1 MPTAEF
7 RGKTGVDYYGDFVTQ
22 VDDTV
27 GRVLKALEESGLT
40 GNTLVVFTSDNG
52 AHWVPEDIAKWGH
65 RANGNL
71 RGQKAD
77 IWEGGHRIPL
87 IVRWPGEIKPGS
99 RSDQLVCL
107 TDLMATIASL
117 TGTALLEDAG
127 EDSLDFSPVLLGHKS
142 KAGLRD
148 TIVHHSADGTFA
160 IRQGHWKL
168 AMALGSRGFSL
179 PKEEVPKA
187 GEAEGQLYNLR
198 DDLQE
203 EHNLWLREPK
213 IVARLTALLEKLKAD
228 GNSRSTK

>member
-1 MPTAEF
+1 
-7 RGKTGVDYYGDFVTQ
+7 
-22 VDDTV
+22 
-27 GRVLKALEESGLT
+27 
-40 GNTLVVFTSDNG
+40 
-52 AHWVPEDIAKWGH
+52 
-65 RANGNL
+65 
-71 RGQKAD
+71 
-77 IWEGGHRIPL
+77 
-87 IVRWPGEIKPGS
+87 EIKPGS

-107 TDLMATIASL
+107 TDLMATVASL
-117 TGTALLEDAG
+117 TGTVLLEDAG

-142 KAGLRD
+142 KTGLRD

-198 DDLQE
+198 DDPE
-203 EHNLWLREPK
+203 EQHNLWLREPK

-228 GNSRSTK
+228 GNSRRSK

>member
-1 MPTAEF
+1 M
-7 RGKTGVDYYGDFVTQ
+7 
-22 VDDTV
+22 
-27 GRVLKALEESGLT
+27 
-40 GNTLVVFTSDNG
+40 
-52 AHWVPEDIAKWGH
+52 
-65 RANGNL
+65 
-71 RGQKAD
+71 
-77 IWEGGHRIPL
+77 

-127 EDSLDFSPVLLGHKS
+127 EDSLDFSSILLGRKS

-179 PKEEVPKA
+179 PKEEIAKA

-198 DDLQE
+198 DNPGEQQ
-203 EHNLWLREPK
+203 NIWLREPK
-213 IVARLTALLEKLKAD
+213 IVARLTALLEKVKAD
-228 GNSRSTK
+228 GHSRGAR